1 MTSGGSSL
9 HPTALEISRRSA
21 LIRYGLA
28 VVSVLAA
35 TMLRAWVGSLAAAA
49 PMLVFALPPL
59 VSSWFG
65 GFGPGAAATFG
76 GAIAG
81 IGVLFDE
88 QRSFEAPDFFAS
100 GLLVVVGVTISWL
113 NEQLHRVAER
123 AEAEAAASRQ
133 QEDALRASEERYRLV
148 ANSMHDV
155 VTLLEP
161 DGRVLFI
168 SPSVTDRLGWP
179 VEDVIGRNAFDY
191 VHPDDRQRLEHRM
204 HLAAELQDSA
214 AIAWRCHCH
223 DGSWRWLETNTTV
236 LPEDVSGRQRV
247 LWTSRDIT
255 DRRNLEDQLRQAQK
269 MEAIGRLAGG
279 VAHDFNNVLTVILG
293 YATSLEYAVD
303 PDDPLASQA
312 AEIRVAAERAARL
325 TQQLLAFSRQQVLQP
340 RVLDL
345 NDVVRQSS
353 TMLQR
358 LIGTH
363 IELRAELDPSL
374 WSVLVDPG
382 QMEQVFMNLVVNA
395 RDAMPNGGAI
405 TITTRRVATRK
416 ARWEQGVPVPPGEW
430 VIFEVTDSGTG
441 MPPAVVA
448 RIFEPFFTTKPLG
461 RGTGLGLS
469 MVYGIIKQSAG
480 FIFCESVPAQG
491 TTLRVYLPRADAPAE
506 RLPGTRAA
514 SGNGAGTVLVVEDEP
529 AVRALV
535 GSVLRQRGYT
545 LIEAGSAREA
555 MGILRDFRGPLHLL
569 VTDVIMPE
577 MTGVELARRVVAE
590 RPLTPVLYMSGY
602 ADDVLRHE
610 HALPGAAFLQKPFAP
625 ETLIERV
632 REMLEMSSSAA

>member
-1 MTSGGSSL
+1 
-9 HPTALEISRRSA
+9 
-21 LIRYGLA
+21 
-28 VVSVLAA
+28 
-35 TMLRAWVGSLAAAA
+35 MLRTWVGSLAVAS
-49 PMLVFALPPL
+49 PLLVFALPPL

-65 GFGPGAAATFG
+65 GFGPGAAATCG

-81 IGVLFDE
+81 IGVLYGE
-88 QRSFEAPDFFAS
+88 HRSLEAPDFFAS

-363 IELRAELDPSL
+363 IELRAELDSSL

-416 ARWEQGVPVPPGEW
+416 PRWEQGVPIPPGEW
-430 VIFEVTDSGTG
+430 VIFEVSDSGTG

-545 LIEAGSAREA
+545 LIEAGTAREA

>member
-1 MTSGGSSL
+1 
-9 HPTALEISRRSA
+9 
-21 LIRYGLA
+21 LA
-28 VVSVLAA
+28 AVSVLAA
-35 TMLRAWVGSLAAAA
+35 TMLRTWVGSLAAAS
-49 PMLVFALPPL
+49 PLLVFALPPL

-65 GFGPGAAATFG
+65 GFGPGAAATLG

-81 IGVLFDE
+81 IGVLYGE
-88 QRSFEAPDFFAS
+88 HRSLEGPDVFAS
-100 GLLVVVGVTISWL
+100 GLLIAVGVTISWL

-123 AEAEAAASRQ
+123 AEAEAAAARQ

-179 VEDVIGRNAFDY
+179 VEDVIGRNAFEY

-303 PDDPLASQA
+303 PEDPLASQA
-312 AEIRVAAERAARL
+312 AEIRIAAERAARL

-345 NDVVRQSS
+345 NDVVRQSN

-363 IELRAELDPSL
+363 IELRADLDGSL

-395 RDAMPNGGAI
+395 RDAMPNGGTI

-416 ARWEQGVPVPPGEW
+416 PRWEQGVPIPPGEW
-430 VIFEVTDSGTG
+430 VIFEVTDTGTG

-555 MGILRDFRGPLHLL
+555 MGMLRDYRGPLHLL

-632 REMLEMSSSAA
+632 REMLEITSSAA

>member
-1 MTSGGSSL
+1 
-9 HPTALEISRRSA
+9 
-21 LIRYGLA
+21 
-28 VVSVLAA
+28 VSVLAA
-35 TMLRAWVGSLAAAA
+35 TMLRTWVGSLAVAS
-49 PMLVFALPPL
+49 PLLVFALPPL

-65 GFGPGAAATFG
+65 GFGPGAAATLG
-76 GAIAG
+76 GSIAG
-81 IGVLFDE
+81 IGVLYGE
-88 QRSFEAPDFFAS
+88 HRSLEAPDLFAS
-100 GLLVVVGVTISWL
+100 GLLIAVGVTISWL

-303 PDDPLASQA
+303 AEDPLASQA
-312 AEIRVAAERAARL
+312 AEIRIAAERAARL

-363 IELRAELDPSL
+363 IELRADLDAAL

-416 ARWEQGVPVPPGEW
+416 PRWEQGVPIPPGEW
-430 VIFEVTDSGTG
+430 VIFEVTDTGTG

-555 MGILRDFRGPLHLL
+555 MGMLRDYRGPLHLL

-602 ADDVLRHE
+602 ADEVLRHE

-632 REMLEMSSSAA
+632 REMLEISSSAA